1 MKELEKTYIE
11 CRAFILGEKNVGKKS
26 FIFRI
31 LHLSSTS
38 EIRNLENEENY
49 NNKLLKLINKIEEEE
64 KFFKESEEQKKEKS
78 KKSGNES
85 SSSGN
90 ISILKNIKK
99 DETKTITKM
108 SDTSKYFSSNLNYE
122 FKNFQNKI
130 ENSKIYHRP
139 PVPEYPSKLFNI
151 YKTKIIFKPYF
162 ISPAEDI
169 PYDSIPK
176 DDEDSDYEFEKENK
190 ITMKGIKNDIDK
202 IMNIKKTI
210 IEYEKI
216 NGYKMNVYYI
226 FIFLYDMSDFLSYE
240 SIIKYYTYLK
250 KKYNS
255 LGEENFI
262 FCVVGN
268 KNDKKII
275 LNNEQNKIMNDFI
288 FKNNLKQYEISTKPF
303 FNFSKFFVE
312 LIKDN
317 IGPLYED
324 LFKEKNFQKELSN
337 IIESKSNFSKAIRT
351 SFDPY
356 IDNPGPEY
364 DLNIYGFN
372 SIKELKEALINKRT
386 RFTRKIFINKKGPLI
401 FKSKST
407 KDLLSVENNK
417 DKNLL
422 YISQGGIL
430 NKPIVGFTFGTT
442 KGKLNLIKSRKELC
456 LERNKSLIESIEGDC
471 TLNNKNLSVKSRG
484 EEYFKEVEK
493 RKEKI
498 KKERRIERNLKLD
511 KIAKIH
517 QNNLDRITSEKEL
530 DNKIYRMNKSSSGP
544 LLFENELNENKK
556 KQEINFNKQRYY
568 DILYNKN
575 KDYLDKFK
583 SRRIK
588 IEKDRKRGDK
598 ERDNEI
604 DKEKARQ
611 IEEEKEKEK
620 EKEKLRERKLK
631 FRRSIDS
638 DSLIRKN
645 ITIKEGPSYP
655 DLKDEFELIVEKNM
669 KRNNINREFK
679 PRFQEIIKEKEQRPY
694 NDQEIWKRWELN
706 KENIKEKGH
715 LKIFLDYCKQKENE
729 HNENMKKIE
738 EQNEEIK
745 KIRKEILIKKGY
757 NDPSELK
764 TINYSLVEESSPKY
778 SIKGRN
784 YKNEEIRN
792 VLLGQNMEMIEYIR
806 NSQLNRP
813 LPNINYVKPN
823 LPNVIFSRAERFTNY
838 NKPYEGSLDLF
849 KDGIFA
855 PKTQEDFLSKGTFSQ
870 KEKNG
875 AISIKKDNSPSPC
888 DYKIKSCFEI
898 IAEEGKK
905 ISDIR
910 RKIKI
915 NQEIEKQNRSLMEIE
930 NKKEEIKEKNENFN
944 KINDESEEPKYQDED
959 IS

>member
-11 CRAFILGEKNVGKKS
+11 CRTFILGEKNVGKKS

-31 LHLSSTS
+31 LNLSSTS
-38 EIRNLENEENY
+38 EIRNLEDEENY

-64 KFFKESEEQKKEKS
+64 KLFKDSEEENKKKL
-78 KKSGNES
+78 KKSES

-90 ISILKNIKK
+90 TSILKNTRKE
-99 DETKTITKM
+99 ETKTISKM
-108 SDTSKYFSSNLNYE
+108 TETNKYFPSNLNNE
-122 FKNFQNKI
+122 FKNVQYKI
-130 ENSKIYHRP
+130 ENSRIYHRP

-202 IMNIKKTI
+202 IINIKKTI
-210 IEYEKI
+210 IEYDKI
-216 NGYKMNVYYI
+216 NGYKMNIYYI
-226 FIFLYDMSDFLSYE
+226 FIFMYDMSDYLSYE
-240 SIIKYYTYLK
+240 NIIKYYTFLK
-250 KKYNS
+250 NKYNFNN
-255 LGEENFI
+255 EENFI
-262 FCVVGN
+262 YCVVGN
-268 KNDKKII
+268 KKDKKIVF
-275 LNNEQNKIMNDFI
+275 NSEQNKTMNDFI
-288 FKNNLKQYEISTKPF
+288 YKNNLKHYEISTKPF

-324 LFKEKNFQKELSN
+324 LFNEKNFQKELSN
-337 IIESKSNFSKAIRT
+337 VIENKPNFSKAVRT

-356 IDNPGPEY
+356 KDNPGPEY

-372 SIKELKEALINKRT
+372 SIKELKDALINKRT
-386 RFTRKIFINKKGPLI
+386 RFTKKIFINKKGPI
-401 FKSKST
+401 IYKSKST
-407 KDLLSVENNK
+407 KDLISDENNK
-417 DKNLL
+417 EKNLL

-430 NKPIVGFTFGTT
+430 NKPIIGFTFGTM

-471 TLNNKNLSVKSRG
+471 TLNIKNSSVRSRG
-484 EEYFKEVEK
+484 EDYFKEVEK

-498 KKERRIERNLKLD
+498 KKERIIERNLKLD

-517 QNNLDRITSEKEL
+517 QNNLDRIASEKEL
-530 DNKIYRMNKSSSGP
+530 DKKNQIMNKSSSSP
-544 LLFENELNENKK
+544 LFDNELNENKA
-556 KQEINFNKQRYY
+556 KQEINYNKQRYY
-568 DILYNKN
+568 DIIYIKN

-583 SRRIK
+583 NRRIK
-588 IEKDRKRGDK
+588 IEKDRKRGDREK
-598 ERDNEI
+598 DIEI
-604 DKEKARQ
+604 VKEKERQ

-620 EKEKLRERKLK
+620 EKEKLRERRLK

-638 DSLIRKN
+638 ESLIRKN

-655 DLKDEFELIVEKNM
+655 DLKDEFELIIEKNK

-679 PRFQEIIKEKEQRPY
+679 PRFQEIVKEKAQRPY

-715 LKIFLDYCKQKENE
+715 LKIFLDYCKQKEND

-757 NDPSELK
+757 YDPSELR

-784 YKNEEIRN
+784 IKNEEIRN
-792 VLLGQNMEMIEYIR
+792 VILGQNMEMIEYIR

-813 LPNINYVKPN
+813 LPNINYIKPN
-823 LPNVIFSRAERFTNY
+823 LPNVIFSKAERFTNY

-855 PKTQEDFLSKGTFSQ
+855 PKTQEDFLSKGTFSLN
-870 KEKNG
+870 EKNG
-875 AISIKKDNSPSPC
+875 GNNIKKDNSPSPC

-910 RKIKI
+910 TKIKI
-915 NQEIEKQNRSLMEIE
+915 NQEIEKQNRRLMEIE
-930 NKKEEIKEKNENFN
+930 NKKEEIKEKNENL
-944 KINDESEEPKYQDED
+944 KINDESFEPNYQNED
-959 IS
+959 TS

>member
-31 LHLSSTS
+31 LNLSSTS
-38 EIRNLENEENY
+38 EIRNLEDEENY

-64 KFFKESEEQKKEKS
+64 NLFKESEEENKKKS
-78 KKSGNES
+78 KKSES
-85 SSSGN
+85 SSLGN
-90 ISILKNIKK
+90 TSTLKNTKK
-99 DETKTITKM
+99 DETKTMSKM
-108 SDTSKYFSSNLNYE
+108 TEANKFFPSNLNNE
-122 FKNFQNKI
+122 FKNIQYKI
-130 ENSKIYHRP
+130 ENSRIYHRP

-210 IEYEKI
+210 IEYDKI

-226 FIFLYDMSDFLSYE
+226 FIFLYDMSDYLSYE
-240 SIIKYYTYLK
+240 NIIKYYTFLK
-250 KKYNS
+250 NKYNFNN
-255 LGEENFI
+255 EENFI
-262 FCVVGN
+262 YCVVGN
-268 KNDKKII
+268 KKDKKII
-275 LNNEQNKIMNDFI
+275 FNNEQNQAMNDFI
-288 FKNNLKQYEISTKPF
+288 YKNNLKHYEISTKPF

-312 LIKDN
+312 LINDN

-324 LFKEKNFQKELSN
+324 LFNEKNFQKELSN
-337 IIESKSNFSKAIRT
+337 VIENKSNFPKAVRT

-356 IDNPGPEY
+356 KDNPGPEY

-372 SIKELKEALINKRT
+372 SIKELKDALINKRT
-386 RFTRKIFINKKGPLI
+386 RFTTKIFINKKGPLI
-401 FKSKST
+401 YKSKST
-407 KDLLSVENNK
+407 KDLLSVENSK
-417 DKNLL
+417 EKNLL

-430 NKPIVGFTFGTT
+430 NKPIIGFTFGTT

-471 TLNNKNLSVKSRG
+471 TLNIKNSSVRSRG
-484 EEYFKEVEK
+484 EDYFKKVEK

-498 KKERRIERNLKLD
+498 KKERVFERNLKLD

-517 QNNLDRITSEKEL
+517 QNNLDRIASEKEL
-530 DNKIYRMNKSSSGP
+530 DKKNQIMNKSSSSP
-544 LLFENELNENKK
+544 LFDNELNENKK
-556 KQEINFNKQRYY
+556 KQEINYNKQRYY
-568 DILYNKN
+568 DIIYIKN

-588 IEKDRKRGDK
+588 IEKDRKR
-598 ERDNEI
+598 E
-604 DKEKARQ
+604 DKEKNNEIEKEKERQ

-620 EKEKLRERKLK
+620 EKEKLRERRLK

-638 DSLIRKN
+638 ESLIRKN

-655 DLKDEFELIVEKNM
+655 DLKDEFELMIEKNM

-679 PRFQEIIKEKEQRPY
+679 PRFQEIIKEKAQKPY

-715 LKIFLDYCKQKENE
+715 LKIFLDYCKQKENV

-757 NDPSELK
+757 NDPSELR

-784 YKNEEIRN
+784 VKNEEIRN
-792 VLLGQNMEMIEYIR
+792 VILGQNMEMIEYIR

-823 LPNVIFSRAERFTNY
+823 LPNVIFSKAERFSNY
-838 NKPYEGSLDLF
+838 NKQYEGSLDLF

-855 PKTQEDFLSKGTFSQ
+855 PKTQEDFLSKGTFSLN
-870 KEKNG
+870 EKNRG
-875 AISIKKDNSPSPC
+875 NNIKKDNSPSPC

-910 RKIKI
+910 TKIKI
-915 NQEIEKQNRSLMEIE
+915 NQEIEKQNRRLMEIE
-930 NKKEEIKEKNENFN
+930 NNKEENKEKNENFN
-944 KINDESEEPKYQDED
+944 KFNDESDEPKYQNED
-959 IS
+959 TS

>member
-26 FIFRI
+26 FISRI
-31 LHLSSTS
+31 LNLSSTS
-38 EIRNLENEENY
+38 EIRNLEDEENY

-64 KFFKESEEQKKEKS
+64 KFFKESEEENKKKS

-85 SSSGN
+85 YSSGN
-90 ISILKNIKK
+90 TSTLKNTKK
-99 DETKTITKM
+99 DETKTMPKM
-108 SDTSKYFSSNLNYE
+108 DETNKYFVSNLNNEY
-122 FKNFQNKI
+122 KNFQYKI
-130 ENSKIYHRP
+130 ENSRIYHRP

-169 PYDSIPK
+169 PYDSILK

-190 ITMKGIKNDIDK
+190 ITMKGIRNDIDK

-210 IEYEKI
+210 IEYDKI
-216 NGYKMNVYYI
+216 IGYKMNVYYI
-226 FIFLYDMSDFLSYE
+226 FIFLYDMSDYLSYE
-240 SIIKYYTYLK
+240 NIIKYYTFLK
-250 KKYNS
+250 NKYNFEN
-255 LGEENFI
+255 EENFI
-262 FCVVGN
+262 NCIVGN
-268 KNDKKII
+268 KKDKKIFF
-275 LNNEQNKIMNDFI
+275 NSEQNKTMNDFI
-288 FKNNLKQYEISTKPF
+288 YKNNLKHYEISTKPF

-324 LFKEKNFQKELSN
+324 LFKEENFQKELSN
-337 IIESKSNFSKAIRT
+337 VIENKSNFPKAIRT

-356 IDNPGPEY
+356 KDNPGPEY
-364 DLNIYGFN
+364 DLNIYSFN
-372 SIKELKEALINKRT
+372 SIKELKDALINKRT
-386 RFTRKIFINKKGPLI
+386 RFTKKIFINKKGPLI
-401 FKSKST
+401 YKSKSN
-407 KDLLSVENNK
+407 KDLLSVENSK
-417 DKNLL
+417 EKNLL

-430 NKPIVGFTFGTT
+430 NKPIMGFTFGTT

-471 TLNNKNLSVKSRG
+471 TLNVKNSSVRSRG
-484 EEYFKEVEK
+484 EDYFKEVEK

-498 KKERRIERNLKLD
+498 KKERVIERNLKLD
-511 KIAKIH
+511 KISKIH
-517 QNNLDRITSEKEL
+517 QNNLDRIASEKEL
-530 DNKIYRMNKSSSGP
+530 DNKNKIMNKSSSSP
-544 LLFENELNENKK
+544 LFDNELNENKN
-556 KQEINFNKQRYY
+556 KQEINYNKQRYY
-568 DILYNKN
+568 DIIYNKN

-598 ERDNEI
+598 ERDNKI
-604 DKEKARQ
+604 DKEKERQ

-620 EKEKLRERKLK
+620 EKEKLRERRLKL
-631 FRRSIDS
+631 RRSIES

-694 NDQEIWKRWELN
+694 NDQEKWKRWELN

-729 HNENMKKIE
+729 HNENMKKLE

-745 KIRKEILIKKGY
+745 KIKKEILIKKGY
-757 NDPSELK
+757 DDPSEIR

-784 YKNEEIRN
+784 IKNEEIRN
-792 VLLGQNMEMIEYIR
+792 VILGQNMEMIEFIR

-813 LPNINYVKPN
+813 LPNINYVRPN
-823 LPNVIFSRAERFTNY
+823 LPNVIFSKAERFTNY

-855 PKTQEDFLSKGTFSQ
+855 PKTQEDFLSKGTFSLN
-870 KEKNG
+870 ERNG
-875 AISIKKDNSPSPC
+875 GKSIKKDNSPSPC

-910 RKIKI
+910 TKIKI
-915 NQEIEKQNRSLMEIE
+915 NQEIEKENRRLMEIE
-930 NKKEEIKEKNENFN
+930 NKKEEKNENFN
-944 KINDESEEPKYQDED
+944 KNNDELKEPKYQNED
-959 IS
+959 TA

>member
-26 FIFRI
+26 FISRI
-31 LHLSSTS
+31 LNLSSTS
-38 EIRNLENEENY
+38 EIRNLEDEENY

-64 KFFKESEEQKKEKS
+64 KFFKESEEENKKKS

-85 SSSGN
+85 YSSGN
-90 ISILKNIKK
+90 TSTLKNTKK
-99 DETKTITKM
+99 DETKTMPKM
-108 SDTSKYFSSNLNYE
+108 DETNKYFVSNLNNEY
-122 FKNFQNKI
+122 KNFQYKI
-130 ENSKIYHRP
+130 ENSRIYHRP

-169 PYDSIPK
+169 PYDSILK

-190 ITMKGIKNDIDK
+190 ITMKGIRNDIDK

-210 IEYEKI
+210 IEYDKI
-216 NGYKMNVYYI
+216 IGYKMNVYYI
-226 FIFLYDMSDFLSYE
+226 FIFLYDMSDYLSYE
-240 SIIKYYTYLK
+240 NIIKYYTFLK
-250 KKYNS
+250 NKYNFEN
-255 LGEENFI
+255 EENFI
-262 FCVVGN
+262 NCIVGN
-268 KNDKKII
+268 KKDKKIFF
-275 LNNEQNKIMNDFI
+275 NSEQNKTMNDFI
-288 FKNNLKQYEISTKPF
+288 YKNNLKHYEISTKPF

-324 LFKEKNFQKELSN
+324 LFKEENFQKELSN
-337 IIESKSNFSKAIRT
+337 VIENKSNFPKAIRT

-356 IDNPGPEY
+356 KDNPGPEY
-364 DLNIYGFN
+364 DLNIYSFN
-372 SIKELKEALINKRT
+372 SIKELKDALINKRT
-386 RFTRKIFINKKGPLI
+386 RFTKKIFINKKGPLI
-401 FKSKST
+401 YKSKSN
-407 KDLLSVENNK
+407 KDLLSVENSK
-417 DKNLL
+417 EKNLL

-430 NKPIVGFTFGTT
+430 NKPIMGFTFGTT

-471 TLNNKNLSVKSRG
+471 TLNVKNSSVRSRG
-484 EEYFKEVEK
+484 EDYFKEVEK

-498 KKERRIERNLKLD
+498 KKERVIERNLKLD
-511 KIAKIH
+511 KISKIH
-517 QNNLDRITSEKEL
+517 QNNLDRIASEKEL
-530 DNKIYRMNKSSSGP
+530 DNKNKIMNKSSSSP
-544 LLFENELNENKK
+544 LFDNELNENKN
-556 KQEINFNKQRYY
+556 KQEINYNKQRYY
-568 DILYNKN
+568 DIIYNKN

-598 ERDNEI
+598 ERDNKI
-604 DKEKARQ
+604 DKEKERQ

-620 EKEKLRERKLK
+620 EKEKLRERRLK
-631 FRRSIDS
+631 FRRSIES

-694 NDQEIWKRWELN
+694 NDQEKWKRWELN

-729 HNENMKKIE
+729 HNENMKKLE

-745 KIRKEILIKKGY
+745 KIKKEILIKKGY
-757 NDPSELK
+757 DDPSEIR

-784 YKNEEIRN
+784 IKNEEIRN
-792 VLLGQNMEMIEYIR
+792 VILGQNMEMIEFIR

-813 LPNINYVKPN
+813 LPNINYVRPN
-823 LPNVIFSRAERFTNY
+823 LPNVIFSKAERFTNY

-855 PKTQEDFLSKGTFSQ
+855 PKTQEDFLSKGTFSLN
-870 KEKNG
+870 ERNG
-875 AISIKKDNSPSPC
+875 GKSIKKDNSPSPC

-910 RKIKI
+910 TKIKI
-915 NQEIEKQNRSLMEIE
+915 NQEIEKENRRLMEIE
-930 NKKEEIKEKNENFN
+930 NKKEEKNENFN
-944 KINDESEEPKYQDED
+944 KNNDELKEPKYQNED
-959 IS
+959 TA

>member
-31 LHLSSTS
+31 LNLSSTS
-38 EIRNLENEENY
+38 EIRNLEDEENY

-64 KFFKESEEQKKEKS
+64 NLFKESEEENKKKS
-78 KKSGNES
+78 KKSES
-85 SSSGN
+85 SSLGN
-90 ISILKNIKK
+90 TSTLKNTKK
-99 DETKTITKM
+99 DETKTMSKM
-108 SDTSKYFSSNLNYE
+108 TEVNKFFPSNLNNE
-122 FKNFQNKI
+122 FKNIQYKI
-130 ENSKIYHRP
+130 ENSRIYHRP

-210 IEYEKI
+210 IEYDKI

-226 FIFLYDMSDFLSYE
+226 FIFLYDMSDYLSYE
-240 SIIKYYTYLK
+240 NIIKYYTFLK
-250 KKYNS
+250 NKYNFNN
-255 LGEENFI
+255 EENFI
-262 FCVVGN
+262 YCVVGN
-268 KNDKKII
+268 KKDKKII
-275 LNNEQNKIMNDFI
+275 FNNEQNQAMNDFI
-288 FKNNLKQYEISTKPF
+288 YKNNLKHYEISTKPF

-324 LFKEKNFQKELSN
+324 LFNEKNFQKELSN
-337 IIESKSNFSKAIRT
+337 VIENKSNFPKAVRT

-356 IDNPGPEY
+356 KDNPGPEY

-372 SIKELKEALINKRT
+372 SIKELKDALINKRT
-386 RFTRKIFINKKGPLI
+386 RFTTKIFINKKGPLI
-401 FKSKST
+401 YKSKST
-407 KDLLSVENNK
+407 KDLLSVENSK
-417 DKNLL
+417 EKNLL

-430 NKPIVGFTFGTT
+430 NKPIIGFTFGTT

-471 TLNNKNLSVKSRG
+471 TLNIKNSSVRSRG
-484 EEYFKEVEK
+484 EDYFKKVEK

-498 KKERRIERNLKLD
+498 KKERVFERNLKLD

-517 QNNLDRITSEKEL
+517 QNNLDRIASEKEL
-530 DNKIYRMNKSSSGP
+530 DKKNQIMNKSSSSP
-544 LLFENELNENKK
+544 LFDNELNENKK
-556 KQEINFNKQRYY
+556 KQEINYNKQRYY
-568 DILYNKN
+568 DIIYIKN

-588 IEKDRKRGDK
+588 IEKDRKR
-598 ERDNEI
+598 E
-604 DKEKARQ
+604 DKEKNNEIEKEKERQ

-620 EKEKLRERKLK
+620 EKEKLRERRLK

-638 DSLIRKN
+638 ESLIRKN

-655 DLKDEFELIVEKNM
+655 DLKDEFELMIEKNM

-679 PRFQEIIKEKEQRPY
+679 PRFQEIIKEKAQKPY

-715 LKIFLDYCKQKENE
+715 LKIFLDYCKQKENV

-757 NDPSELK
+757 NDPSELR

-784 YKNEEIRN
+784 VKNEEIRN
-792 VLLGQNMEMIEYIR
+792 VILGQNMEMIEYIR

-823 LPNVIFSRAERFTNY
+823 LPNVIFSKAERFSNY
-838 NKPYEGSLDLF
+838 NKQYEGSLDLF

-855 PKTQEDFLSKGTFSQ
+855 PKTQEDFLSKGTFSLN
-870 KEKNG
+870 EKNG
-875 AISIKKDNSPSPC
+875 GNNIKKDNSPSPC

-910 RKIKI
+910 TKIKI
-915 NQEIEKQNRSLMEIE
+915 NQEIEKQSRRLMEIE
-930 NKKEEIKEKNENFN
+930 NNKEENKEKNENFN
-944 KINDESEEPKYQDED
+944 KFNDESDEPKYQNED
-959 IS
+959 TS